1 MRYNA
6 GHRLF
11 SDIRI
16 SESITTTKKN
26 QSILS
31 DDIIDKNK
39 EVVAAITFKT
49 NKDCE
54 VLFIW
59 SHDWKNKEK
68 QYPKK
73 IKANQVYV
81 FEDIDYISDVIFKGE
96 IGTIFSNVAIGV

>member
-11 SDIRI
+11 SDIRVTDR
-16 SESITTTKKN
+16 ITTVNTN

-39 EVVAAITFKT
+39 EVIGAITFKAD
-49 NKDCE
+49 KDCE
-54 VLFIW
+54 ILFIW
-59 SHDWKNKEK
+59 AHDWKNKEK

-73 IKANQVYV
+73 IKANQVYS
-81 FEDIDYISDVIFKGE
+81 FENIDYIKDVIFKGE
-96 IGTIFSNVAIGV
+96 IGTVFSNIAIGV